1 MVNILD
7 DISLLFGNLI
17 FCPLAFFGQI
27 QFNSA

>member
-17 FCPLAFFGQI
+17 FFPLDFFGQI
-27 QFNSA
+27 QFNNA